1 MIIRRFVAL
10 ADGYTHV
17 IIKVLEKTKSFSS
30 MMGLVMSHVIY
41 AEIAVE
47 VEDLAG
53 YKPEEFIDGL
63 ERNLNNALGDGLL
76 TGATP
81 EMEVNEYSM
90 SITYNP
96 DSHVEKLEAYYAEAI
111 GSGKI
116 RLEDVPALLARN
128 GLMPVADF
136 IGGVNV

>member
-1 MIIRRFVAL
+1 
-10 ADGYTHV
+10 
-17 IIKVLEKTKSFSS
+17 
-30 MMGLVMSHVIY
+30 MSHVIY

-47 VEDLAG
+47 VNDLAG

-81 EMEVNEYSM
+81 EMQIDEYSM
-90 SITYNP
+90 SVTYNP
-96 DSHVEKLEAYYAEAI
+96 DSRVESLKSYYADAI
-111 GSGKI
+111 ENGKI
-116 RLEDVPALLARN
+116 KLEDVPALLARN

-136 IGGVNV
+136 IGEVSF